1 MEITIQELQAL
12 IAGQSTRPDTPR
24 AAWQAGRYVVVR
36 TYSAGV
42 HVGILQTREGREVTL
57 TNARRIWSWQGANT
71 LHEIA
76 LHGVGEGSRVSES
89 VPLIALTEA
98 IEIIPCSAEAE
109 AKLRAATWTPR

>member
-12 IAGQSTRPDTPR
+12 IAGQSTRPDNPR
-24 AAWQAGRYVVVR
+24 PALTGLYVIVR

-42 HVGILQTREGREVTL
+42 HVGILQTHEGREVTL